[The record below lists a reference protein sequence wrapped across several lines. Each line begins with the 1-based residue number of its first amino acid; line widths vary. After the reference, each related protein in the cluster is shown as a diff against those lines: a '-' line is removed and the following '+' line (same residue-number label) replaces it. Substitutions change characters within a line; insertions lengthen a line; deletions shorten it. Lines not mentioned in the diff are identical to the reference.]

1 MSETKTYSQ
10 EESKEMITNS
20 VNDIRDIYGFKIKD
34 DQVVLPKIKFDKC
47 VYERLEAFNSDEV
60 VEEATNLG
68 WTIYGVF
75 QLVMGECDRE
85 DYDANPIGD
94 VSMFEPSKE
103 FKHWLDMHYMWG
115 PLMIMQ
121 ALIYGNYEL
130 KEENRK

>member
-10 EESKEMITNS
+10 EESNEMITNS
-20 VNDIRDIYGFKIKD
+20 VNDIRDIYGFEIKD

-60 VEEATNLG
+60 AEEAADLG

-75 QLVMGECDRE
+75 QLVMGEYDRE

-94 VSMFEPSKE
+94 ASMFEPSKE

>member
-1 MSETKTYSQ
+1 
-10 EESKEMITNS
+10 MITNS
-20 VNDIRDIYGFKIKD
+20 VNDIRDIYGFEIKD

-60 VEEATNLG
+60 AEEAADLG

-94 VSMFEPSKE
+94 ASMFEPSKE